1 MLKMRQAPRRLEKYK
16 EEQEERVAVRRDACM
31 KEL

>member
-1 MLKMRQAPRRLEKYK
+1 MLKMRQAPRRLEKYNA
-16 EEQEERVAVRRDACM
+16 EQEERVAVGRDACM